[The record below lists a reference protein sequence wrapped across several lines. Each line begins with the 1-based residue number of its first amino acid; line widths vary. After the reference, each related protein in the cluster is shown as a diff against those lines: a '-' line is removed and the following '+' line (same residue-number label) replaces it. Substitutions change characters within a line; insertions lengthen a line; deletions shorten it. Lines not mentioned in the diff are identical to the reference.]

1 MAERKTELK
10 PYTIAARPFRT
21 ETVIQRSRFIG
32 ACYPVKTEE
41 DVNRVLAS
49 IRSEYWD
56 ASHHCYAYSL
66 GPTGAYSRFSDDGE
80 PSGTAGMPMMESIR
94 YAGVT
99 DVLCVVTRYF
109 GGILLGTGGLV
120 KAYSGSCKSALE
132 GAGRLVMTPG
142 VAYTF
147 TVPYSFYSTFTKI
160 AEKYAVTDGTEFL
173 QDITVSVHVPKEK
186 EEKFLAEITD
196 RSNGRLAGSKGEEK
210 YYAFTPEA

>member
-1 MAERKTELK
+1 MTERKTDPK
-10 PYTIAARPFRT
+10 PYTITARQFQT

-41 DVNRVLAS
+41 DVNRILSS

-80 PSGTAGMPMMESIR
+80 PSGTAGMPMMEAIR

-120 KAYSGSCKSALE
+120 KAYSGSCRSALE

-142 VAYTF
+142 VGYSF
-147 TVPYSFYSTFTKI
+147 TVPYTFYGTFTKI
-160 AEKYAVTDGTEFL
+160 AEKYAVTDSTEFL
-173 QDITVSVHVPKEK
+173 QEIRITLHVPLSTEQ
-186 EEKFLAEITD
+186 KFLAEITD
-196 RSNGRLAGSKGEEK
+196 RSNGRLTGLRGEEK
-210 YYAFTPEA
+210 YYAFSPQE